1 MAGKKVT
8 RIDKRKRLE
17 ALFERGDYV
26 RFNADANGIP
36 VVNPEPPSE
45 DDMRVWVGPPT
56 PLQREMAVREAQA
69 SRARAML
76 SARGKEGSQDWLTV
90 NGFIQGLSMDALLD
104 YVLDL
109 DDTERV
115 QEARRDVLKEDEWDD
130 FNSLRDSMRQFEEA
144 GSPYDDPEWQGLLER
159 DVAFGDQVTA
169 RAAELRA
176 AAREGY
182 SMMPRVEVEKKALDK
197 RIDQTGAAAFM
208 SNYEEWMLFYACRDD
223 EDHSILFF
231 DTVSEMKS
239 QPEMVQEALANRLAL
254 FIAES
259 SEAKNSQ
266 GAVSGSASSAPSDA
280 AATSEP
286 STPEAS
292 TA

>member
-1 MAGKKVT
+1 MAGKKLT

-26 RFNADANGIP
+26 RFNADSNGTP
-36 VVNPEPPSE
+36 VVNPDPPSDE
-45 DDMRVWVGPPT
+45 DMRVWVGPPT
-56 PLQREMAVREAQA
+56 PLQREMAIREAQA

-76 SARGKEGSQDWLTV
+76 AARSKEDSQDWLTV
-90 NGFIQGLSMDALLD
+90 NGFIQSLSWDALLD

-109 DDTERV
+109 DEADRV

-130 FNSLRDSMRQFEEA
+130 FNALRDSMRQFDEA
-144 GSPYDDPEWQGLLER
+144 GSPYDDPEWQGLITR
-159 DVAFGDQVTA
+159 DTAFGEQVAT
-169 RAAELRA
+169 RADELRA

-182 SMMPRVEVEKKALDK
+182 SLMPRVEVEKKALDK

-208 SNYEEWMLFYACRDD
+208 SSYEEWMLFYSCRDD
-223 EDHSILFF
+223 EDHSMLFF
-231 DTVSEMKS
+231 DTVAELKS
-239 QPEMVQEALANRLAL
+239 QPEAVQDALANRLAL
-254 FIAES
+254 FISET

-266 GAVSGSASSAPSDA
+266 GAVSGSTSSAPSDA

-286 STPEAS
+286 STREAS